1 MPFMKKCFMTSVVS
15 ITVAALMCFPALSLP
30 QSPSDRPESQQKPK
44 QAAPQIQGKANAAPQ
59 NTPAPNAGKV
69 ESPRSTAKTDSGEAA
84 KKKAEDLLNRTYQE
98 ALGADP
104 ETKAEALTRIAQSM
118 RKISKDRA
126 LYVFEQAFES
136 TLEVQAEDAVRR
148 KLTRQFQIVS
158 MVSPLDLERA
168 LQMALRMNRI
178 YPTGDQPLPM
188 MNLRNNALSFVASQ
202 MASKSPDRA
211 FEIVE
216 QQITEGNFEPAFLA
230 PVAIALRKARPEKS
244 EQLFLEAI
252 HQFEKPSQDLLQVN
266 SFVDLTG
273 RLFDLNRSLSAKAL
287 DLIVQTVDNLEK
299 KQQEDTVSFNFTSI
313 NDQGKTSISSIREYV
328 AVQAVAMMRR
338 LDPERAKALEE
349 EYSKYRAQISKNP
362 NGFFPIGN
370 DADPASGAPG
380 TVQSQAGDG
389 SQVQKTFLAGTPS
402 AVDGNPAAGT
412 PTTTTDQRTVVFRTS
427 GNSGPTPEDASRLA
441 SQFQTQLQTEKAVQ
455 AAQNNPQAAM
465 NMIAQLE
472 SPTDRA
478 KALARVA
485 GAIYKTDPEK
495 GKSLLA
501 DAYTAA
507 EKISDPYDRASL
519 YGYLADG
526 YSNFDRDRARA
537 LLTEAFPLVDK
548 VIEQEANSPSTQ
560 PFASR
565 LASEYRRSN
574 QLIQQLITSLSKLS
588 IDEAITRTEQIS
600 DKRMKLLTMI
610 NIADFILNDGK
621 LDSPGIRIVL
631 N

>member
-1 MPFMKKCFMTSVVS
+1 MTSVIS
-15 ITVAALMCFPALSLP
+15 SGVAALMCFPAMSFS
-30 QSPSDRPESQQKPK
+30 QSPSEKTEPQQQQKKTP
-44 QAAPQIQGKANAAPQ
+44 PLVQGKGEAASQSSP
-59 NTPAPNAGKV
+59 TTTAGKGGTR
-69 ESPRSTAKTDSGEAA
+69 PSTAKTESAEAA
-84 KKKAEDLLNRTYQE
+84 KKRAEELLNRTYQE

-104 ETKAEALTRIAQSM
+104 ETKGEALTRIAQSM

-126 LYVFEQAFES
+126 LYVFQQAFDS
-136 TLEVQAEDAVRR
+136 TLEVQTEDAVRR

-158 MVSPLDLERA
+158 MVSSLDLEKA
-168 LQMALRMNRI
+168 LQMALRMDRV
-178 YPTGDQPLPM
+178 YPTGDQPRPM
-188 MNLRNNALSFVASQ
+188 MNLRNNALSFVAAQ

-216 QQITEGNFEPAFLA
+216 QQVTEGNFEPGFLA
-230 PVAIALRKARPEKS
+230 PVATALRKSRPDRS

-252 HQFEKPSQDLLQVN
+252 HQFEKPGQDLLQVQ

-287 DLIVQTVDNLEK
+287 DLIIQAIDGLEK
-299 KQQEDTVSFNFTSI
+299 KQQEDTVSFTFTSV
-313 NDQGKTSISSIREYV
+313 NEQGKTSISSIREYA

-349 EYSKYRAQISKNP
+349 QYSKYRAQISKNP
-362 NGFFPIGN
+362 NGIFPIGN
-370 DADPASGAPG
+370 DADPPG
-380 TVQSQAGDG
+380 DAVGNALAQGEEG
-389 SQVQKTFLAGTPS
+389 GQVQKTVLAGTPS
-402 AVDGNPAAGT
+402 TGDKNPSAGAPAST
-412 PTTTTDQRTVVFRTS
+412 SDQRVTVVRVG
-427 GNSGPTPEDASRLA
+427 GNSGQAPVDANRIA
-441 SQFQTQLQTEKAVQ
+441 SQLQSQMQTEKAVQ
-455 AAQNNPQAAM
+455 IAQNNPQAAM
-465 NMIAQLE
+465 NTITQLE

-485 GAIYKTDPEK
+485 GVIYKTDPEK
-495 GKSLLA
+495 GKSLLG

-507 EKISDPYDRASL
+507 EKITDPYDRASL

-526 YSNFDRDRARA
+526 YFNFDRDRAKA

-548 VIEQEANSPSTQ
+548 VIEQESNSPSTQ

-565 LASEYRRSN
+565 LSPEFRRSN
-574 QLIQQLITSLSKLS
+574 QLIQQLITSLSKLN
-588 IDEAITRTEQIS
+588 IDEAISRADQIS
-600 DKRMKLLTMI
+600 DKKMKLLTMI